1 MTTKTSPCQAIPN
14 SFCLTFDL
22 DTAANLATQIA
33 EVLVEVGDR
42 GRVGQ
47 GRGCRG
53 PVKLNALDVMMKEH
67 HS

>member
-22 DTAANLATQIA
+22 NTAANLATQIA
-33 EVLVEVGDR
+33 EVLVGVRDR

-47 GRGCRG
+47 GRGHS
-53 PVKLNALDVMMKEH
+53 PVKLSALDVTMKEQ